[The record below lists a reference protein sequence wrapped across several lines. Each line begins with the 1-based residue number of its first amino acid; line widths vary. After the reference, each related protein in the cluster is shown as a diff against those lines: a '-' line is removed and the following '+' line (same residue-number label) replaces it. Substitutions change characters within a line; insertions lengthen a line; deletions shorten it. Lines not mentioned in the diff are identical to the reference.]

1 MSGSRPSVGIRISAE
16 GAEQARRQI
25 EAIGPAGD
33 AAMRR
38 VATATSAATPPVQN
52 LARASD
58 AATRALAGMGG
69 SLGTLGGALS
79 GATTAAAGLST
90 ALFAVG
96 AAAATGLTA
105 AIQVAEKFE
114 RLSLRTEAI
123 VRATGGAAGVSA
135 TEIRTLSQEIARS
148 TLASTAGVEEA
159 AQKLLTFR
167 NVAGQTFERTLKA
180 AQDLAAVGFG
190 SIESAS
196 VQLGKALENPAEGLS
211 ALTRI
216 GVSFSGAQKEVIEQL
231 VATGRAAEAQAV
243 ILEAVEKQ
251 VGGAGNAEAG
261 GLAGA
266 YDTLGQNVQ
275 EFLLIVG
282 NTGPLQAATA
292 AINILAGA
300 IGALNKAVGPET
312 ALAVAE
318 RGSAVATEQAAR
330 LRTRMQAAES
340 DVRMYMSSGLTR
352 EQAISL
358 AAPTAPGDMSGGLA
372 KQLAEAEKA
381 VVEANQRLFEAR
393 QEHID
398 RMMLADERARA
409 AALERDRDA
418 ADSALR
424 QHRLRH
430 DKEFAAKQAHEK
442 EMAALNEWRR
452 TGAINAAEFTQMEAE
467 ANERLAKALDGT
479 ARAHARVAKEA
490 ADADAHVKT
499 YLKAQEKAAEAVAK
513 AQEKA
518 AREIER
524 FHERSFDAVASIGE
538 RAMDRLGDAMVDA
551 FLKGQ
556 GAAVNF
562 GNVARSIAASVVT
575 DFAKLALINPM
586 LNSLFVSSSGA
597 RPTLAGAFG
606 GGATSIG
613 GIGQMLGLSGLLPSG
628 GLGGM
633 MASANSYLFGTTAG
647 PLAEVTPGLLG
658 SGGSMSLGALGAGFG
673 SGMFVNSLLGG
684 NQVGGAVGSGLG
696 SAAGMALGSL
706 VGMPFLGALLGG
718 GLGGGLGGMIGPK
731 PSVNAWGY
739 WLESQDGQL
748 APINRQYYNEAGA
761 QQFAY
766 ADQQVAATNAML
778 QASGLT
784 VSGSRNVGG
793 NKNGPDGRW
802 GGAGSFEE
810 AFADLRFSATDNAHL
825 DSALS
830 GRSFAGA
837 QALAEFVEGFRAI
850 EAVIKGLTSDAIP
863 GFTASINAVNDNFAA
878 VREEATRLGAS
889 MDGLADAQL
898 RAITEI
904 EDARTE
910 MLRSSVMSLE
920 VRRMRAIGETEQA
933 ELLAQTEAAN
943 AEIRSFTASLDSLAI
958 EAEDKANRLLQL
970 EEVQAAERAAIVARW
985 GEQANSALR
994 RGLQSG
1000 ESLMRE
1006 LAFGAAS
1013 PLAPEQQYFAAMT
1026 TLNQARQALESGGS
1040 LSDYTTIAS
1049 QVLPV
1054 ARDYLGTSQRYG
1066 GLVSEIGQV
1075 LARNGADGAGLS
1087 QILTAQVQSTDAMGA
1102 TLAALGSRQVDELVE
1117 LRREVGRLG
1126 SALEALISR
1135 RQAA

>member
-135 TEIRTLSQEIARS
+135 QEIRTLSQEIARS

-167 NVAGQTFERTLKA
+167 SVAGDTFARTLRA

-190 SIESAS
+190 TIESAS
-196 VQLGKALENPAEGLS
+196 VQLGKALENPVEGMS
-211 ALTRI
+211 ALTRV
-216 GVSFSGAQKEVIEQL
+216 GVSFSAAQKEVIKTLTE
-231 VATGRAAEAQAV
+231 TGQAAEAQRLLLA
-243 ILEAVEKQ
+243 AVEQQ
-251 VGGAGNAEAG
+251 VGGSGAAEAG

-266 YDTLGQNVQ
+266 YDTLGQNVE
-275 EFLLIVG
+275 EFLQRIG
-282 NTGPLQAATA
+282 NTGPLQVATFAINQLARAVEGLNMMYDGVRNFVAPNALAAADAQVAAATRRYQAGLANQDRRDPRSGEYMRELQADLDA
-292 AINILAGA
+292 ALKERQALIDKADADRLARQEA
-300 IGALNKAVGPET
+300 AAAVRLQSEK
-312 ALAVAE
+312 
-318 RGSAVATEQAAR
+318 EQAAATLTVVR
-330 LRTRMQAAES
+330 QGLFPREKLEEDHRKKLAAIARSFALGDIDTAERTRLE
-340 DVRMYMSSGLTR
+340 
-352 EQAISL
+352 
-358 AAPTAPGDMSGGLA
+358 
-372 KQLAEAEKA
+372 
-381 VVEANQRLFEAR
+381 
-393 QEHID
+393 
-398 RMMLADERARA
+398 A
-409 AALERDRDA
+409 AA
-418 ADSALR
+418 
-424 QHRLRH
+424 
-430 DKEFAAKQAHEK
+430 
-442 EMAALNEWRR
+442 NE
-452 TGAINAAEFTQMEAE
+452 Q
-467 ANERLAKALDGT
+467 LAKALDGT

-499 YLKAQEKAAEAVAK
+499 YLKAQEEAAKAVAK

-586 LNSLFVSSSGA
+586 LNSLFTSSSGA

-633 MASANSYLFGTTAG
+633 MASANSYLFGTTSG
-647 PLAEVTPGLLG
+647 PLAEVTSGLLG

-684 NQVGGAVGSGLG
+684 NQAGGAVGSGLG

-718 GLGGGLGGMIGPK
+718 GLGGGLGGLIGPK

-748 APINRQYYNEAGA
+748 APINRQWYNEAGA

-778 QASGLT
+778 QAAGLT

-802 GGAGSFEE
+802 GGAGTFEE
-810 AFADLRFSATDNAHL
+810 AFADLRFRATDNAQL
-825 DSALS
+825 DSAITDR
-830 GRSFAGA
+830 GFAGA
-837 QALAEFVEGFRAI
+837 QALAEFVEGFLAI
-850 EAVIKGLTSDAIP
+850 EAVIKGLTSDAVP

-878 VREEATRLGAS
+878 VREEANRLGAS
-889 MDGLADAQL
+889 MDGLAEAQL

-920 VRRMRAIGETEQA
+920 VRRLRAVGETEQA
-933 ELLAQTEAAN
+933 ELMAQTEAAN